1 MDDLSATAPNSPLF
15 TSNSKKKKKLFKI
28 KKPKWSKKDRSSDI
42 AEAIF
47 TNPSE
52 PTGESTLWSMACASI
67 MALVTSCI
75 FILQGHRKMK
85 SCRGATTFG
94 YLINRQRNIGIV
106 QIVHT
111 RCELMFEH

>member
-42 AEAIF
+42 AAAIF

-52 PTGESTLWSMACASI
+52 PAETIGESTLWSMACASV
-67 MALVTSCI
+67 MALVMSCI
-75 FILQGHRKMK
+75 F
-85 SCRGATTFG
+85 SYYRG
-94 YLINRQRNIGIV
+94 IGI
-106 QIVHT
+106 
-111 RCELMFEH
+111 